1 MLLTM
6 LMLTMVNQCR
16 KPASASIIRNKQST
30 SISQSY
36 VKLRF
41 TQKKN
46 TPGNFFQSQICSTI
60 NQSITVN
67 L

>member
-30 SISQSY
+30 PISQSY
-36 VKLRF
+36 VKLSF
-41 TQKKN
+41 TQKKK
-46 TPGNFFQSQICSTI
+46 THQVIFFSHKFVVQSI
-60 NQSITVN
+60 NQ
-67 L
+67 